1 MSENIPGIDE
11 ITMSIT
17 PGAAPGLAGRT
28 TVCVELPADGPID
41 MPTVNA
47 ALAKLSGLNI
57 ATVESVRL
65 RTLDVACARV
75 LGYVEDDAPGYLR
88 APDGTRYAL
97 DGGWPHLPNEVLP
110 RFSTDHT
117 AAARLR
123 VLVEIRKQQTAYTAA
138 LLAQKPADVAAEW
151 WLCNAPPD
159 AHARA
164 FVQVMS

>member
-1 MSENIPGIDE
+1 MSSDIPE
-11 ITMSIT
+11 ILEKL
-17 PGAAPGLAGRT
+17 AAFA
-28 TVCVELPADGPID
+28 
-41 MPTVNA
+41 PTERERFKVFA
-47 ALAKLSGLNI
+47 
-57 ATVESVRL
+57 E

-75 LGYVEDDAPGYLR
+75 LGYVKDDAPGYLR

>member
-1 MSENIPGIDE
+1 MFDNFAPIP
-11 ITMSIT
+11 
-17 PGAAPGLAGRT
+17 P
-28 TVCVELPADGPID
+28 
-41 MPTVNA
+41 
-47 ALAKLSGLNI
+47 

-65 RTLDVACARV
+65 RTLDVACVRV
-75 LGYVEDDAPGYLR
+75 LGYVKDDAPGYLR

-97 DGGWPHLPNEVLP
+97 DGGWPH

-123 VLVEIRKQQTAYTAA
+123 VLVEIRTRQTAYTAA